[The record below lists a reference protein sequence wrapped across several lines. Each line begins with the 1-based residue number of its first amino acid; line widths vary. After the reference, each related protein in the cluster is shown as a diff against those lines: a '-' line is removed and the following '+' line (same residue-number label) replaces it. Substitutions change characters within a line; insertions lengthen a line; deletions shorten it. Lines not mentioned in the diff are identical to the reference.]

1 MENFIV
7 QNARLHEERQFRLQL
22 VDACQ
27 ETDRTK
33 QNEAFNKIVE
43 ISKETDAYKLD
54 DTKLLIQGFCFA
66 PLEYGI
72 ENYMTDLLIVPKPT
86 EHFLKIG

>member
-1 MENFIV
+1 M

-22 VDACQ
+22 VDAYQ

-33 QNEAFNKIVE
+33 QNEAFIKIVE

-54 DTKLLIQGFCFA
+54 DTKLLIKGFKSA
-66 PLEYGI
+66 PLE
-72 ENYMTDLLIVPKPT
+72 
-86 EHFLKIG
+86 

>member
-1 MENFIV
+1 MMENFIV
-7 QNARLHEERQFRLQL
+7 QNAHLHEERQFRLQL
-22 VDACQ
+22 VDAYQ

-54 DTKLLIQGFCFA
+54 ETKLLIQGFSFVMKTKN
-66 PLEYGI
+66 G
-72 ENYMTDLLIVPKPT
+72 K
-86 EHFLKIG
+86 H